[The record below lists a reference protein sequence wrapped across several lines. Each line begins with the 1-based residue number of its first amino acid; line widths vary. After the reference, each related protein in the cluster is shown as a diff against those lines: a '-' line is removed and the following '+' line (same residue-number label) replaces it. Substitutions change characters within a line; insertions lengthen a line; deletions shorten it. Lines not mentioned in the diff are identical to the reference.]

1 METSTHIHLIAESS
15 TEFKRY
21 YFPHT
26 DRGVYSSIYL
36 ECDLFLFPPVSDE
49 PRSHQTKPFSQ
60 ILCSSGKSHVPK
72 NEGRWG
78 QAGTKSTWSNGVSP
92 GPVSYPQYL
101 GDLSAGSAM
110 PWALSSFF
118 PDHIDS
124 LTWLLAGLNLTLTSI
139 PVVHCGLNN
148 PTPTPTHRHTHTLHP

>member
-92 GPVSYPQYL
+92 GPVSYSRDKFQLPSVSGRPVRWLCHAL
-101 GDLSAGSAM
+101 GSFQLFPGSY
-110 PWALSSFF
+110 
-118 PDHIDS
+118 
-124 LTWLLAGLNLTLTSI
+124 
-139 PVVHCGLNN
+139 
-148 PTPTPTHRHTHTLHP
+148 